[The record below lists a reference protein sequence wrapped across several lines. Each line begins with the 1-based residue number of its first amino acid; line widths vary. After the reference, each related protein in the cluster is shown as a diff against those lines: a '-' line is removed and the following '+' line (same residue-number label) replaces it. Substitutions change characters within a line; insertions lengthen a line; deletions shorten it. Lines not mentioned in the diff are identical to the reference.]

1 MFKERYGS
9 IAPTESRFE
18 ELKQHYR
25 ILRDNFRADPR
36 SAVELEAWKRQDN
49 DFNYELLNGNKKSF
63 IPPGLVGKN
72 SPGGTVW
79 AATDTFFSVSNQP
92 LSLIIPETPLSSSSP
107 AKKKEY
113 ALHNP
118 PSLILSESPH
128 SYIIGNLASYDSR
141 QYPSAPAN
149 KRPEGQGF
157 AHTLVIPKSRIYN
170 VVDPAAVAKSC
181 FILKELRTHFINFW
195 NHTPDGRAKILART
209 KMAMDSQ
216 DQKLLSDPESPE
228 TPIYESVRGD
238 VFRQFEEQGG
248 RFGEL
253 NVEEDFL
260 FGFHVFPDNSI
271 GHLHMHV
278 FPHGEGLREWST
290 KEYDW
295 KTVPLQAVLEVERED
310 AERGVGR

>member
-1 MFKERYGS
+1 MGIGGFVAVFNSVCNACRWLTHMVMFKERYGS

-36 SAVELEAWKRQDN
+36 STVELEAWKRQDN
-49 DFNYELLNGNKKSF
+49 DFDYELLNGNKKSF
-63 IPPGLVGKN
+63 IPPGLVGKK
-72 SPGGTVW
+72 SPGGAVW
-79 AATDTFFSVSNQP
+79 AATDTFFS
-92 LSLIIPETPLSSSSP
+92 
-107 AKKKEY
+107 EY

-118 PSLILSESPH
+118 SSLILSESPH

-170 VVDPAAVAKSC
+170 VVDPAATADNC
-181 FILKELRTHFINFW
+181 FTLTELRAHFINFW

-216 DQKLLSDPESPE
+216 DKKLLSDPESPD

-238 VFRQFEEQGG
+238 VFKQFEEKG
-248 RFGEL
+248 RGFGEL

-260 FGFHVFPDNSI
+260 MGFHVFPDNSI

-278 FPHGEGLREWST
+278 FPHGEGMREWST
-290 KEYDW
+290 REYDW

-310 AERGVGR
+310 EGGR